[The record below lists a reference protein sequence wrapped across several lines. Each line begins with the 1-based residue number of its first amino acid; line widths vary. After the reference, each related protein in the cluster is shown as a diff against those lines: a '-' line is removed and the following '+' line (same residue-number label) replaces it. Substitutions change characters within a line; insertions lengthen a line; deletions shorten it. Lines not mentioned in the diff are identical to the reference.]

1 METKEAKIHLN
12 TQKVDFLP
20 QMLNLIKKQS
30 PFPDLFYFSCSI
42 MLFAYLN
49 T

>member
-30 PFPDLFYFSCSI
+30 PFPDLF
-42 MLFAYLN
+42 LFFLLHHVVCLP
-49 T
+49 